1 MRNDEPL
8 TPAGRLFMQP
18 ATHQIINCAFGL
30 ERSVGIDEARIVLSD
45 SLMIEHPRFCS
56 LLVTDDYGR
65 HYWRKTEI
73 NIDRHIIL
81 HSDPVSEAV
90 NDEAATNDY
99 VADLAVSSPLSTD
112 KPLWEIHILSAHK
125 SVILRFHHAL
135 GDGISLMSLMLTLS
149 KKLDDPE
156 KTPTIEPL
164 ISSTRRN
171 HRKLGIDE
179 KVLKLLK
186 IIWFTMIYAL
196 EFLIRSLWVKDG
208 KTVLRGGEGVELWPR
223 KVATARFHLDDMKTV
238 KNAVTNA
245 PATHQIINC
254 ALGLERALGFDEVRT
269 VVSDSLMIKHPRFC
283 SLLVTDDQGH
293 HYWRLTELDIDRH
306 IILHTDPVGEVGNDE
321 AAINDF
327 LADLAVSSPLSTDKP
342 LWEIHLLSA
351 HKCVVLRLHH
361 ALGDGISL
369 MSLMLTLCRK
379 LDDSEQTPTIEPLI
393 SSARNPRGLGI
404 NEKIFKVLKIIWFTM
419 IYVFEFMMRSLWV
432 KDGRTV
438 VRGGEGVE
446 LWPRRVATAKF
457 NLEDMKTVKRAVTNA
472 TINDVLFGVISSG
485 LSRYLDKRS
494 PECNRFFFQQVVLRF
509 SFYFYESR
517 FIFKFMLHFYQVN
530 YLSFLALQEGLR
542 ITGVALVNL
551 RPSPGL
557 QDIKE
562 LMKKNAGSGW
572 GNKFGIMLL
581 PIYYHRNG
589 SNPLD
594 YLKRAKM
601 MIDRKKLSL
610 EAFLSYQIGFFVM
623 NHMGA
628 KFASLLNYRIVCNT
642 SFTVSNVVGPRE
654 EITVAGIPVTY
665 IRTSSSSLSHA
676 ITMHMV
682 SYAGRADMQ
691 ILAAKD
697 IIHDPE
703 NLAKCFEDALL
714 EMKEAVLRT

>member
-1 MRNDEPL
+1 MGTGNDEPL
-8 TPAGRLFMQP
+8 TPAGRLFTQ
-18 ATHQIINCAFGL
+18 
-30 ERSVGIDEARIVLSD
+30 
-45 SLMIEHPRFCS
+45 
-56 LLVTDDYGR
+56 
-65 HYWRKTEI
+65 
-73 NIDRHIIL
+73 
-81 HSDPVSEAV
+81 
-90 NDEAATNDY
+90 
-99 VADLAVSSPLSTD
+99 
-112 KPLWEIHILSAHK
+112 
-125 SVILRFHHAL
+125 
-135 GDGISLMSLMLTLS
+135 
-149 KKLDDPE
+149 
-156 KTPTIEPL
+156 
-164 ISSTRRN
+164 
-171 HRKLGIDE
+171 
-179 KVLKLLK
+179 
-186 IIWFTMIYAL
+186 
-196 EFLIRSLWVKDG
+196 
-208 KTVLRGGEGVELWPR
+208 
-223 KVATARFHLDDMKTV
+223 
-238 KNAVTNA
+238 

-494 PECNRFFFQQVVLRF
+494 PE
-509 SFYFYESR
+509 S
-517 FIFKFMLHFYQVN
+517 
-530 YLSFLALQEGLR
+530 LQEGLR